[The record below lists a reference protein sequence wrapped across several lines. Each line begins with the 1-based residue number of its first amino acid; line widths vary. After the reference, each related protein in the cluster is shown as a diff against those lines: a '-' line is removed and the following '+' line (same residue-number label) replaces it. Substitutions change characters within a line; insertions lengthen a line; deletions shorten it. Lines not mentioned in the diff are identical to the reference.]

1 MNLLLVVIN
10 LSNLLVRGALVFNL
24 TFCRTKLSLLC
35 YLKSLPIFEALKLRL
50 DELGQLAVKFSLAII
65 QEVFL
70 LQLFEVQLLFF
81 FVTFLAPL
89 VEDGRILSLALGFG
103 AHLAFRVVIRV
114 TEQLRRL
121 VRLLEK
127 ERIEV
132 LVGVGLAHELL
143 PVDFFHHVAD
153 HMDVEIF
160 LRFELKE
167 LLPL

>member
-35 YLKSLPIFEALKLRL
+35 YLKSLPIFDALKLRL
-50 DELGQLAVKFSLAII
+50 DELGQLAVKLSLAII

-89 VEDGRILSLALGFG
+89 VEDG
-103 AHLAFRVVIRV
+103 
-114 TEQLRRL
+114 
-121 VRLLEK
+121 
-127 ERIEV
+127 
-132 LVGVGLAHELL
+132 
-143 PVDFFHHVAD
+143 
-153 HMDVEIF
+153 
-160 LRFELKE
+160 
-167 LLPL
+167 